1 MSSETIKNT
10 LTVSM
15 LIAFIAIYVGVNSY
29 FSDARQDH
37 QTGVD
42 YFAKLTH
49 SLLISPLSPADF
61 QELCRCEITTIS
73 SHPLTFTLHRISD
86 EYMSSMNNPL
96 QMEAYKA
103 AQEKST
109 QKICG
114 LLQDSQN
121 VITRRNGGT
130 VTTFEGTPFTS
141 AECDNL
147 WAEGR
152 AFFKPERSN
161 LGALQ

>member
-10 LTVSM
+10 LAVSM

-29 FSDARQDH
+29 FSDARQD
-37 QTGVD
+37 QQRGVD
-42 YFAKLTH
+42 YFAKLTK
-49 SLLISPLSPADF
+49 SLFISPLSPADL
-61 QELCRCEITTIS
+61 QELCRCEITTIGS
-73 SHPLTFTLHRISD
+73 QPLTFTLHRISD
-86 EYMSSMNNPL
+86 EYISSMKNPR

-114 LLQDSQN
+114 LLQASQN
-121 VITRRNGGT
+121 VRTRPNGRT

-141 AECDNL
+141 SECDNL
-147 WAEGR
+147 WVEGR
-152 AFFKPERSN
+152 AFFKPER
-161 LGALQ
+161 